1 MTAIAVAA
9 AAVARDKL
17 TEMARTW
24 DARLKPYD
32 SLREW
37 TDPSL
42 DPGHVGCV
50 CGGCLVCL
58 WAAFRWDLSL
68 LDGLNR
74 EAWAEPRDWHDIG
87 DEYAT
92 CDDPEGEALED
103 MEMRVAAGLDALT
116 GGTR

>member
-1 MTAIAVAA
+1 MTAVTVAA
-9 AAVARDKL
+9 ANAVARDKL
-17 TEMARTW
+17 TGMARTW
-24 DARLKPYD
+24 DARLRPYE
-32 SLREW
+32 SLRTW

-42 DPGHVGCV
+42 PPGHAGCV

-68 LDGLNR
+68 LDG

-92 CDDPEGEALED
+92 SDDPEGEALED

-116 GGTR
+116 GSRV